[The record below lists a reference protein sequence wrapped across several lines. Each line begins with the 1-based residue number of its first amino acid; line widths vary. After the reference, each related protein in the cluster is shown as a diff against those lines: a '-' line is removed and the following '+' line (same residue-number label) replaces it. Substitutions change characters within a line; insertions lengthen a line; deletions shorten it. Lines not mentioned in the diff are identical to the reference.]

1 VSVAAIMSGS
11 EMASASQA
19 PVTRLDRH
27 SDGGLLIC
35 ASQSLALMRCG
46 MMQITLQWYWATAR
60 AGGYPDGLSGLCHI
74 LAGEGEQMTYKGKY
88 HATY

>member
-27 SDGGLLIC
+27 SDGGLL
-35 ASQSLALMRCG
+35 M
-46 MMQITLQWYWATAR
+46 
-60 AGGYPDGLSGLCHI
+60 GLTQV
-74 LAGEGEQMTYKGKY
+74 EVYV
-88 HATY
+88 